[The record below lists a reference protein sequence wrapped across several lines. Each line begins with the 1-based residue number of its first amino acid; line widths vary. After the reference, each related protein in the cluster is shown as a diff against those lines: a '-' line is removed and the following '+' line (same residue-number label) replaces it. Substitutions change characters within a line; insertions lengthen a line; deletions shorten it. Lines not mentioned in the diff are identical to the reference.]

1 MAFYTSSIKTHYYEP
16 NVFSN
21 TNRVEFRLDSDKLFL
36 SNMRLLR
43 VANTAGAGATY
54 RRGCGALEFIKTIE
68 LLDGSKKLCRLAN
81 VGSVYNFMR
90 VNTTNETNI
99 GLNTVDK
106 TNLGYVFTVPSLTSD
121 DMSILPVLARDAI
134 TETNDGYI
142 DLHALLP
149 FLKESQIV
157 PTQIFKNLKLVITFA
172 DDGNGGGW
180 TGATPPL
187 LAVDEMLNTAVGDAM
202 LKNYKGFTWNEIEN
216 DQYLVPAI
224 PQGGA
229 TGLANDEIRVQ
240 YVRNQLKGFDNKMV
254 KRCFV
259 QKQTA
264 GAFYDDFGIQGS
276 APQNRERFQ
285 VRKNGSNIYAGNGLD
300 SPALLQHEVVQIW
313 GEMNKTTLTPYLDS
327 VISQDILGD
336 FYLAFDLTGNRTNE
350 LQLEYQRSV
359 LKDNAAANNDRTSLA
374 LTMNV
379 YAEVEKVIQ
388 VNGDGTYRVMY
399 V

>member
-1 MAFYTSSIKTHYYEP
+1 MAFYTSSLKTHYYEP

-43 VANTAGAGATY
+43 VANINQTGGQY
-54 RRGCGALEFIKTIE
+54 RRGCGALEYFKTIE
-68 LLDGSKKLCRLAN
+68 LLDGSKKLCRLTN
-81 VGSVYNFMR
+81 VSSVYNFMR
-90 VNTTNETNI
+90 VNTTNETNM
-99 GLNTVDK
+99 GLVGVDK
-106 TNLGYVFTVPSLTSD
+106 TKLGYVFTVPNLTSD
-121 DMSILPVLARDAI
+121 DSAILPIVPRIAMIA
-134 TETNDGYI
+134 ENDGYI

-149 FLKESQIV
+149 FLKASQIV

-172 DDGNGGGW
+172 DDGNGTWG
-180 TGATPPL
+180 GATPPL

-229 TGLANDEIRVQ
+229 TGLANDEVRVQ

-259 QKQTA
+259 QKQTP
-264 GAFYDDFGIQGS
+264 GAFYGDFGIQGS